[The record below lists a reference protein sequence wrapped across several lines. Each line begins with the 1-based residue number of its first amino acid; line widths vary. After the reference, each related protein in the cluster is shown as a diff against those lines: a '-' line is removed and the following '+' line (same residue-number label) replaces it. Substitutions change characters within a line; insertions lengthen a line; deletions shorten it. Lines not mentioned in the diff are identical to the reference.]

1 VEPQFMVDINVGRLA
16 RWLRATGYDADL
28 FTGRDDSD
36 MVRTALKE
44 GRIVLTRDGGVARRR
59 VVTTGR
65 LRVLHLRSD
74 SVREQLR
81 QVVSAFSLN
90 PTHRPFSLCLECNRP
105 LEGRGKEVVVGL
117 APTYVFSTQ
126 WEFSQCPSC
135 GRIYWQGT
143 HWDAM
148 RSWLQELEEV

>member
-1 VEPQFMVDINVGRLA
+1 MVDINVGRLA
-16 RWLRATGYDADL
+16 RWLRAMGYDAVL

-44 GRIVLTRDGGVARRR
+44 ERIVLTRDGGVARRR
-59 VVTTGR
+59 VATTGR
-65 LRVLHLRSD
+65 LRVLLLRSD

-105 LEGRGKEVVVGL
+105 LEGRGKEEVVGL
-117 APTYVFSTQ
+117 VPTYVFSTQ

-148 RSWLQELEEV
+148 RNWLQELEEV

>member
-1 VEPQFMVDINVGRLA
+1 MVDINVGRLA
-16 RWLRATGYDADL
+16 RWLRAMGYDAVL

-44 GRIVLTRDGGVARRR
+44 ERIVLTRDGGVARRR
-59 VVTTGR
+59 VATTGR
-65 LRVLHLRSD
+65 LRVLLLRSD

-90 PTHRPFSLCLECNRP
+90 PTYRPFSLCLECNRP
-105 LEGRGKEVVVGL
+105 LEGHGKEEVVGL
-117 APTYVFSTQ
+117 VPPYVLSIQ
-126 WEFSQCPSC
+126 WEFSRCPSC
-135 GRIYWQGT
+135 ERIFWQGT

-148 RSWLQELEEV
+148 RSRLRELEAV